1 MANSSPC
8 GPFEDPDYWQRRAA
22 VMRRIAGDARDPDFA
37 RMMLKLA
44 VDYDGLARQTEERR
58 AENRTQAPR
67 SRNVRV

>member
-1 MANSSPC
+1 MANPPPC

-44 VDYDGLARQTEERR
+44 VDYDGIARQTE
-58 AENRTQAPR
+58 
-67 SRNVRV
+67 